1 MLKKFAAAAIAVSLI
16 AGPAFAQ
23 NPAAAPVTTSQP
35 APNGKLAAPTAKV
48 KETGTSTGETR
59 KHVAVNVH
67 HRHHVK
73 HVRIVK
79 HVKHVK
85 YTKHSVKHLKQVK
98 HQAKTR
104 IDG

>member
-1 MLKKFAAAAIAVSLI
+1 MFSKLAAAAIAVSLI

-23 NPAAAPVTTSQP
+23 NLVAAPVTTSQP
-35 APNGKLAAPTAKV
+35 APKVKV
-48 KETGTSTGETR
+48 KETGTFTGQHR

-67 HRHHVK
+67 HRHHIK

-85 YTKHSVKHLKQVK
+85 YAKHGVKHLKQVK
-98 HQAKTR
+98 HSVKNR
-104 IDG
+104 IEG

>member
-1 MLKKFAAAAIAVSLI
+1 MFSKLAAAAIAVSLI

-23 NPAAAPVTTSQP
+23 NPVAAPVTTSQP
-35 APNGKLAAPTAKV
+35 APNAKLAAPTAKV
-48 KETGTSTGETR
+48 KETGTFTGQHR

-67 HRHHVK
+67 HRYHVK

-85 YTKHSVKHLKQVK
+85 YTKHNVKHLKQVK
-98 HQAKTR
+98 HSVKSR